1 MVNVS
6 DNVNKLKTLDTFG
19 GNVNCI
25 IFFTFY
31 YFFWIEFFHYF
42 SCNVWIWNLSLPLL
56 SLPILSLISK
66 DKSVSTVQISK
77 QYWFGFIYSNY
88 WPSPKLLLHGV
99 IILASIITKKEIQIG
114 ENKSI

>member
-31 YFFWIEFFHYF
+31 YFFG
-42 SCNVWIWNLSLPLL
+42 LSSFIILVVMCEYGISLFL
-56 SLPILSLISK
+56 SSLPILSLISK

-77 QYWFGFIYSNY
+77 QY
-88 WPSPKLLLHGV
+88 
-99 IILASIITKKEIQIG
+99 
-114 ENKSI
+114 